1 MNVHCTAVCNSLPFS
16 ADMLII
22 MLHNFKTPSQPF
34 TTYLEKMY
42 LKMESDCAK
51 IIRLVETGVH
61 LVKDRILLFAGLLG
75 K

>member
-1 MNVHCTAVCNSLPFS
+1 
-16 ADMLII
+16 
-22 MLHNFKTPSQPF
+22 MLHNFKNPSQLQKSF
-34 TTYLEKMY
+34 TTIHNLLKKMY

-61 LVKDRILLFAGLLG
+61 LVKDRVLLFAGLLG